1 MPTIIGRPVLRLS
14 RPREPRAATRR
25 RRSPLGSVLSVLSA
39 APLSAQQLF
48 PPSIAITHVTV
59 IDVATG
65 TRASDQTVLVTNG
78 RIVAVGSARA
88 VQLPEDAAI
97 VEGKN
102 GYLVPGLWDMH
113 VHMAGGSVSDTT
125 LVPLLIA
132 NGITGVRDMGA
143 DPKAVPWVRRWKEAV
158 AAGHSLWPRIVAVGA
173 MIDGRRPEA
182 ADWAWV
188 APDPAAGKTMVD
200 SVRLGH
206 WDEVKLQD
214 WVTPETFDAIA
225 QAAHAAHLPLVGH
238 APFSVGVKR
247 AAEAGYLTLEHLG
260 NDYVGGMLLD
270 CSTLEDSLRAAMWQS
285 ERALN
290 ENAMAGARSAAWI
303 NRLLDTQDPAKCQ
316 ALARELVSQG
326 VWQTPTIWISLWF
339 PVFRRDSLFVPA
351 ERLGWYPAS
360 RRPAAGQQQ
369 FRGDPPSA
377 ADQAAGVRMYRAQIE
392 LIRMLKRNGAGFL
405 AGSDTGPWNR
415 MLPGFSLH
423 DELDRM
429 VPAGFSPLE
438 ALQAATINPA
448 RALGMTDSLGAIRP
462 GLSGDLLLVD
472 ADPLADIRNLR
483 RIRAVIV
490 RGHLVDAAERQRLL
504 DEVTR
509 SSDSL

>member
-1 MPTIIGRPVLRLS
+1 MPTILRRP
-14 RPREPRAATRR
+14 
-25 RRSPLGSVLSVLSA
+25 VLSVLSA
-39 APLSAQQLF
+39 LSISSVSAQQLA
-48 PPSIAITHVTV
+48 PPSVAITHVTV

-65 TRASDQTVLVTNG
+65 TRTPDRTVLVTNG
-78 RIVAVGSARA
+78 RIAAVGGTSE
-88 VQLPEDAAI
+88 VQLPDDAAI
-97 VEGKN
+97 VDGTN

-113 VHMAGGSVSDTT
+113 VHMAGGGISDTA
-125 LVPLLIA
+125 LVPLLTV

-143 DPKAVPWVRRWKEAV
+143 DPKAVSWVRHWKEAV
-158 AAGHSLWPRIVAVGA
+158 AGGSSLWPRVVAVGA

-188 APDPAAGKTMVD
+188 APDPATGKTMVD

-214 WVTPETFDAIA
+214 WITPETFDAIA

-238 APFSVGVKR
+238 APFTVGVKR

-270 CSTLEDSLRAAMWQS
+270 CSSIEDSLRAAMLQS

-303 NRLLDTQDPAKCQ
+303 NRLLDTQDPVKCQ
-316 ALARELVSQG
+316 ALARELVSRG

-351 ERLGWYPAS
+351 ERLAWYPAS

-377 ADQAAGVRMYRAQIE
+377 ADRAAWLRMYRAQID
-392 LIRMLKRNGAGFL
+392 LIAMFKRNGAGFL

-423 DELDRM
+423 DELERM
-429 VPAGFSPLE
+429 VAAGFAPLE

-448 RALGMTDSLGAIRP
+448 RALGLTDSLGAIRP

-483 RIRAVIV
+483 RIRTVIV
-490 RGHLVDAAERQRLL
+490 RGRLVDATVRKRLL

-509 SSDSL
+509 ASDRL